1 MRSLLFCHEVTSRIS
16 LWLFMS
22 IEHTCVLPR
31 YMYARERI
39 ASRYLY
45 YKEIR
50 NVTDKIIFKNFFTFQ
65 LHL

>member
-1 MRSLLFCHEVTSRIS
+1 MRSLFFCPEVTRRMYR
-16 LWLFMS
+16 WLFMTIVHS
-22 IEHTCVLPR
+22 QDLPR
-31 YMYARERI
+31 SMYARERI